1 MPRLFV
7 PSQDLGGVE
16 VTLTGEPQRYLTRVL
31 RFGAGARVDLF
42 DGEGLEVAATI
53 VRGGSREVTLL
64 LGERRRIAT
73 PATPPLTLLQG
84 LSRPE
89 RMDLII
95 QKATELGA
103 ARVVPVRTAR
113 SASGQQ
119 GRPERW
125 EKIAQE
131 AARQCGRAD
140 SLAVSLVLSIA
151 EAIAGLRPKS
161 HRFVPWE
168 DAPEAVPLGVAV
180 PTATVAVDGL
190 IGPEGGLT
198 ADEVATARDAGFQV
212 VTLGPRIL
220 RTETAAIAA
229 LAVIQDRLGGLGQ
242 VRPIGTVPMVRVE

>member
-7 PSQDLGGVE
+7 PLQDLGGVE
-16 VTLTGEPQRYLTRVL
+16 VTLTGEPHRYLTRVL

-53 VRGGSREVTLL
+53 VRAGSREVTLM
-64 LGERRRIAT
+64 LGERRRVAT
-73 PATPPLTLLQG
+73 PATPPVTLLQG

-103 ARVVPVRTAR
+103 VRVIPVRTTR

-140 SLAVSLVLSIA
+140 SLAVSPVLPMA
-151 EAIAGLRPKS
+151 EAIAGLRAGT

-168 DAPEAVPLGVAV
+168 DAPEAAPLGLAV
-180 PTATVAVDGL
+180 PTATVGVDVL

-198 ADEVATARDAGFQV
+198 ADEVATAREGGFQV

-242 VRPIGTVPMVRVE
+242 VATLGAVPIVRAE